1 MVGLVA
7 QDQVI
12 CDVAFKVILS
22 NLNTIVDRAW
32 DVTKKFLA
40 MELLTENM
48 TEDEKSPHK
57 EKYA

>member
-1 MVGLVA
+1 MHGLVC
-7 QDQVI
+7 QDQGI
-12 CDVAFKVILS
+12 CDSAFKVILA

-40 MELLTENM
+40 MEILTDKM
-48 TEDEKSPHK
+48 SDDEKAPHK